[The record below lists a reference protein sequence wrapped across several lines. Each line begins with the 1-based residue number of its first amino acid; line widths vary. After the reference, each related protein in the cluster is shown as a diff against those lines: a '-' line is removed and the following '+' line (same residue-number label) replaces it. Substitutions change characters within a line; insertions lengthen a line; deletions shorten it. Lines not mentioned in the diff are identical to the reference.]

1 MYKIILKFFL
11 VILALATSLSF
22 SYAQKVAIKNNLL
35 YDATVTPNLALEI
48 AMSRKMTLEMAAGLN
63 FFDFTD
69 NKKIKHFLVQPE
81 LRWWTCDVFNGHFF
95 GLHGH
100 VAQFNVGGWDI
111 PVGRLKTFRDN
122 RYQGYLYGGGLSYGY
137 QWLLRPR
144 WNLEASIGG
153 GYARIHYEKYPC
165 TTCGTKLDEGHT
177 NYLGVTKAAVS
188 LIYIIK

>member
-63 FFDFTD
+63 FFDFSD

-81 LRWWTCDVFNGHFF
+81 LRWWTCDLFNGHFF

-111 PVGRLKTFRDN
+111 PVGRLKTFRNN
-122 RYQGYLYGGGLSYGY
+122 RYQGYLYGGGFSYGY

>member
-63 FFDFTD
+63 FFDFSN

-111 PVGRLKTFRDN
+111 PVGRLKTFRNN

>member
-63 FFDFTD
+63 FFDFSD

-111 PVGRLKTFRDN
+111 PLGRLDTFRDN

>member
-63 FFDFTD
+63 FFDFSD

-81 LRWWTCDVFNGHFF
+81 LRWWTCDLFNGHFF

-111 PVGRLKTFRDN
+111 PVGRLKTFRNN

>member
-63 FFDFTD
+63 FFDFSN

-111 PVGRLKTFRDN
+111 PVGRLDTFRNN

>member
-63 FFDFTD
+63 FFDFSN

-100 VAQFNVGGWDI
+100 GAQFNVGGWDI
-111 PVGRLKTFRDN
+111 PVGRLDTFKN
-122 RYQGYLYGGGLSYGY
+122 RRYEGYLLGGGISWGY
-137 QWLLRPR
+137 QWVMSPR
-144 WNLEASIGG
+144 WNFEVNLGG
-153 GYARIHYEKYPC
+153 GYARIDYTEYCGKKCGSPIKEGKY
-165 TTCGTKLDEGHT
+165 
-177 NYLGVTKAAVS
+177 NYWGVTRAGLS
-188 LIYIIK
+188 LVYFIK

>member
-63 FFDFTD
+63 FFDFSD

>member
-1 MYKIILKFFL
+1 M
-11 VILALATSLSF
+11 
-22 SYAQKVAIKNNLL
+22 
-35 YDATVTPNLALEI
+35 
-48 AMSRKMTLEMAAGLN
+48 
-63 FFDFTD
+63 
-69 NKKIKHFLVQPE
+69 
-81 LRWWTCDVFNGHFF
+81 
-95 GLHGH
+95 
-100 VAQFNVGGWDI
+100 GGWYI
-111 PVGRLKTFRDN
+111 PLERLDTFRDN

>member
-22 SYAQKVAIKNNLL
+22 SFAQKVAIKNNLL

-63 FFDFTD
+63 FFDFSD
-69 NKKIKHFLVQPE
+69 NKKFKHWLVQPE

-100 VAQFNVGGWDI
+100 GAQFNVGGWDI

-177 NYLGVTKAAVS
+177 NYFGVTKAAVS

>member
-11 VILALATSLSF
+11 VILGLATSLSF

-63 FFDFTD
+63 FFDFSN

>member
-63 FFDFTD
+63 FFDFSD

-111 PVGRLKTFRDN
+111 PLGRLKTFRDN

>member
-63 FFDFTD
+63 FFDFSN

-100 VAQFNVGGWDI
+100 GAQFNVGGWDI

>member
-22 SYAQKVAIKNNLL
+22 SFAQKVAIKNNLL

-63 FFDFTD
+63 FFDFSN

-100 VAQFNVGGWDI
+100 GAQFNVGGWDI
-111 PVGRLKTFRDN
+111 PVGRLDTFRDN

-177 NYLGVTKAAVS
+177 NYFGVTKAAVS

>member
-63 FFDFTD
+63 FFDFSN

-100 VAQFNVGGWDI
+100 GAQFNVGGWDI
-111 PVGRLKTFRDN
+111 PVGRLDTFRNN

-177 NYLGVTKAAVS
+177 NYFGVTKAAVS

>member
-63 FFDFTD
+63 FFDFSN

-100 VAQFNVGGWDI
+100 GAQFNVGGWDI
-111 PVGRLKTFRDN
+111 PVGRLDTFRNN

>member
-35 YDATVTPNLALEI
+35 YDATVTPNLALEM

-63 FFDFTD
+63 FFDFSN

-100 VAQFNVGGWDI
+100 GAKFNVGGWDI
-111 PVGRLKTFRDN
+111 PVGRLDTFRDN
-122 RYQGYLYGGGLSYGY
+122 RYQGYLFGGGLSYGY

-177 NYLGVTKAAVS
+177 NYFGVTKAAVS

>member
-22 SYAQKVAIKNNLL
+22 SFAQKVAIKNNLL

-63 FFDFTD
+63 FFDFSN

-111 PVGRLKTFRDN
+111 PVGRLDTFRNN

>member
-11 VILALATSLSF
+11 VILGLATSLSF

-63 FFDFTD
+63 FFDFSN

-100 VAQFNVGGWDI
+100 GAKFNVGGWDI
-111 PVGRLKTFRDN
+111 PVGRLDTFRDN

-144 WNLEASIGG
+144 WNLETSIGG

>member
-63 FFDFTD
+63 FFDFSD

-100 VAQFNVGGWDI
+100 GAKFNVGGWDI
-111 PVGRLKTFRDN
+111 PVGRLDTFRDN
-122 RYQGYLYGGGLSYGY
+122 RYQGYLFGGGLSYGY

-177 NYLGVTKAAVS
+177 NYFGVTKAAVS

>member
-63 FFDFTD
+63 FFDFSD

-81 LRWWTCDVFNGHFF
+81 LRWWTCDLFNGHFF

-111 PVGRLKTFRDN
+111 PLGRLDTFRDN

>member
-63 FFDFTD
+63 FFDFSN

-100 VAQFNVGGWDI
+100 GAQFNVGGWDI
-111 PVGRLKTFRDN
+111 PVGRLDTFRDN

>member
-63 FFDFTD
+63 FFDFSD

-153 GYARIHYEKYPC
+153 GYTRIHYEKYPC

>member
-11 VILALATSLSF
+11 VILGLATSLSF

-63 FFDFTD
+63 FFDFSD

>member
-63 FFDFTD
+63 FFDFSN

-100 VAQFNVGGWDI
+100 GAQFNVGGWDI
-111 PVGRLKTFRDN
+111 PVGRLDTFRDN

-177 NYLGVTKAAVS
+177 NYFGVTKAAVS

>member
-22 SYAQKVAIKNNLL
+22 SFAQKVAIKNNLL

-63 FFDFTD
+63 FFDFSN

-100 VAQFNVGGWDI
+100 GAQFNVGGWDI
-111 PVGRLKTFRDN
+111 PVGRLDTFRNN

>member
-11 VILALATSLSF
+11 VILGLATSLSF

-63 FFDFTD
+63 FFDFSN

-100 VAQFNVGGWDI
+100 GAQFNVGGWDI
-111 PVGRLKTFRDN
+111 PVGRLDTFRNN

>member
-63 FFDFTD
+63 FFDFSD

-111 PVGRLKTFRDN
+111 PVGRLDTFRNN

>member
-63 FFDFTD
+63 FFDFSD
-69 NKKIKHFLVQPE
+69 NKKNKHFLVQPE